1 MNTFYAGHFNVDI
14 EITGDGPFVARG
26 TLRPLWSQEP
36 LRSVLGQGATEAEA
50 VAAARELANAAATE
64 MSLMER
70 YRRYID

>member
-1 MNTFYAGHFNVDI
+1 
-14 EITGDGPFVARG
+14 
-26 TLRPLWSQEP
+26 
-36 LRSVLGQGATEAEA
+36 